1 MPWLG
6 FQLQEKTC
14 GVHCRVVKRGGR
26 QHGANPFS
34 RKPSTFPPPC
44 AVLVNRDQ
52 VAGGH
57 HSDCE
62 LVGRAEGGLAHK
74 AGLASRAGAGTCA
87 STGACTST
95 CSTCCSICSDHRKV
109 AWLGAVK
116 NHSDWF
122 LNHPI
127 QPHPNTNTHT
137 HCIQGCACHS
147 LPPTAAPAAGPTTGG
162 VKPSIV
168 MVKEHLD
175 HAIAQGGGGM
185 SNSLLL
191 HRFALHDSTQRS
203 ATTHAQQQA
212 LNPPPSAFSLERA
225 REVAASVTYD
235 PCGAPF
241 SKTGSV
247 LSSVA
252 PPLSHRSSKGTSTA
266 PSRSLD
272 TPPRSES

>member
-175 HAIAQGGGGM
+175 HAIAQGGGGYVQFTVVAP
-185 SNSLLL
+185 LC
-191 HRFALHDSTQRS
+191 FARQHAKERNHPR
-203 ATTHAQQQA
+203 TTASPKPPPRLSRWSVHEKWQQA
-212 LNPPPSAFSLERA
+212 
-225 REVAASVTYD
+225 
-235 PCGAPF
+235 
-241 SKTGSV
+241 
-247 LSSVA
+247 
-252 PPLSHRSSKGTSTA
+252 
-266 PSRSLD
+266 
-272 TPPRSES
+272 